1 MRPYGRI
8 IPIGVILTA
17 TLLFVA
23 IRAKPQAPAAQ
34 VWEYSSVTGD
44 PMTFVRETSG
54 FDSNTYKG
62 SATICYAAAGG
73 CRDEVVTTTGPGAQG
88 PNAVMTAAA
97 KLGEQGWELTT
108 STDVISDYT
117 RARVLYFRRLKS
129 DSK

>member
-8 IPIGVILTA
+8 IPIGVILAA

-23 IRAKPQAPAAQ
+23 IRAKSQAPATQ
-34 VWEYSSVTGD
+34 VWEYSSITGD
-44 PMTFVRETSG
+44 PSTLAGTKSG
-54 FDSNTYKG
+54 FTSFTYNA
-62 SATICYAAAGG
+62 SAMICYAAPGG
-73 CRDEVVTTTGPGAQG
+73 CRNELVTTTGPDPQG